1 MHQTDTRYDPR
12 NASRRWDP
20 VGWARAIMGHRA
32 GPAHAR
38 VGQAPPE
45 PALAGARSYE
55 REWSG
60 PMEPKEFAEAI
71 LRDHEERRQVADRPW
86 RWGDDPE
93 WSSVVALAAMA
104 TRWNVDGP
112 GFEAKLER
120 LCRLPTGTARPAA
133 ERLLAL
139 WRARQAAT
147 RN

>member
-1 MHQTDTRYDPR
+1 
-12 NASRRWDP
+12 
-20 VGWARAIMGHRA
+20 
-32 GPAHAR
+32 
-38 VGQAPPE
+38 
-45 PALAGARSYE
+45 
-55 REWSG
+55 
-60 PMEPKEFAEAI
+60 MEPKEFAEAI
-71 LRDHEERRQVADRPW
+71 LRDHEERRQAADGAW
-86 RWGDDPE
+86 RWADDPE
-93 WSSVVALAAMA
+93 WSGVVALAAMA